1 MSEEDDSAKEIKDKI
16 KLNNNEHN
24 INDRY
29 HNVDI
34 NPTPENKNTINRH
47 FFNQINTDE
56 DLDIELEAIS
66 QKIPLEN
73 FGINI
78 KEERYIKL
86 ENNNK
91 ISPLQRKKKSKI
103 HRHKS
108 YDYLCNH
115 NIKNDNQKNNNNDN
129 INNYNKINYQK
140 RKTPNIKTNDEN
152 MRRDFNEQIENPNN
166 KTEYDLYREN
176 KNKKYG
182 NVNERNTI
190 NANDKNI
197 SYFKNNNKYSINT
210 FPVEI
215 DDNIND
221 DNKNSSKNNKNAN
234 LINLKAAQNNN
245 NYFINIE
252 NDEIQNIII
261 KNEELEKNFKDIF
274 NKIEINDNI
283 KNNENKYNDDESLV
297 KKIENKLKNK
307 FETNNNIEEYFN
319 RTPIIRNNYL
329 NYFDEDFVGND
340 SENKNESSNNNNT
353 EIVFKPTNI
362 NKDKNQNNNNDY
374 YTNQKTQNIKLIN
387 QNKRLKEENRILKE
401 KNEKLSEKIMHIERE
416 QRKKN
421 NNESSLLQKIKK
433 LENQL
438 KQKDKLIS
446 KISNKNNFNN
456 IKRIKIISFFIRNRN
471 NNFRNNYFKNLKI
484 RTAENIRL
492 FPDYLKE
499 TEFEND
505 ENDNE
510 DMNTGENFVEENEE
524 LNEHE
529 YNEDE
534 DEDIDNYNNIN
545 EREDSKEGDSKLKK
559 NVNQLK
565 NLSMKKNKSNKVFS
579 SIINNIQNN
588 YKHLNSNS
596 SNNTININK
605 FDYKKEKYHHSL
617 PVSNKKKSNKNYVK
631 KSIYEFF
638 EKSNT
643 NNNKDY
649 MDINKTKNK
658 SIISKKIS
666 ANKYNQNYNINFYK
680 NNCYNNNFVSLFQ
693 KEDDTKN
700 KNNTINNGIES
711 INYNKKDKPKT
722 SLIMSVLN
730 DNLLGNMNFNAK
742 TKIETNNKKISKK
755 FN

>member
-115 NIKNDNQKNNNNDN
+115 NIKNDNQKNNNNVI

-166 KTEYDLYREN
+166 KTEYDL
-176 KNKKYG
+176 
-182 NVNERNTI
+182 
-190 NANDKNI
+190 
-197 SYFKNNNKYSINT
+197 FKNNNKYSINT
-210 FPVEI
+210 FPIEI

-221 DNKNSSKNNKNAN
+221 DNKNSFKNNKNSN

-274 NKIEINDNI
+274 NKIEINNNV
-283 KNNENKYNDDESLV
+283 KNNENKYKDDESLV

-307 FETNNNIEEYFN
+307 FETNDNIEEYFN

-362 NKDKNQNNNNDY
+362 IKDKNQNNNNDY

-505 ENDNE
+505 DNDNE
-510 DMNTGENFVEENEE
+510 DMNTGENVVEENEE

-588 YKHLNSNS
+588 YKHLNS
-596 SNNTININK
+596 
-605 FDYKKEKYHHSL
+605 
-617 PVSNKKKSNKNYVK
+617 KKKSNKNYVK

-711 INYNKKDKPKT
+711 INYNKKEKPKT

-742 TKIETNNKKISKK
+742 TKIETNNNKKISKK